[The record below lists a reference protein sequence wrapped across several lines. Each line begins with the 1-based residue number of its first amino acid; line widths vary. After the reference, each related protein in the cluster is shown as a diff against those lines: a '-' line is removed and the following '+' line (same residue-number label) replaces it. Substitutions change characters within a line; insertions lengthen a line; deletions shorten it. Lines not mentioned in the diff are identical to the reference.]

1 MYNGNKLSP
10 FLKGVLVVGFLFLY
24 IPILSLIV
32 YSFNESKLVTLWG
45 GFSLRWYA
53 SLFENEQIISA
64 VWLSIRIAL
73 ASATAAVV
81 LGTIAGFV
89 SARFKRFRGSTLF
102 AGMLTAP
109 MVMPEVITGL
119 SMLLLFIS
127 LQQLTGY
134 PSERGFFTIWVGHT
148 TLCMAYVAVVVR
160 SRLVEM
166 DKSLEEAAM
175 DLGARPLKIFFVITL
190 PLISQAIAS
199 GFLLSITL
207 SLDDLVTT
215 AFLSGPGSTTL
226 PQVIF
231 SKVRLGLNP
240 EINALASITVLI
252 VGIFVIL
259 ANYLMLN
266 SQRKRER
273 AIAEAMRGDA
283 PVLPSAPVG
292 VEGMGRPG
300 RA

>member
-1 MYNGNKLSP
+1 MHNKLSP

-24 IPILSLIV
+24 IPIVSLIV
-32 YSFNESKLVTLWG
+32 YSFNDSKLVTVWG
-45 GFSLRWYA
+45 GFSTKWYA
-53 SLFENEQIISA
+53 SLFANEQIMSA
-64 VWLSIRIAL
+64 VKLSIEIAL
-73 ASATAAVV
+73 ASALAAVV
-81 LGTIAGFV
+81 LGTVAGFV
-89 SARFKRFRGSTLF
+89 LARFKRFPGSTLF
-102 AGMLTAP
+102 AGMMTAP

-127 LQQLTGY
+127 MQQLIGV
-134 PSERGFFTIWVGHT
+134 PSERGFITIWVGHT

-160 SRLVEM
+160 SRLLEI
-166 DKSLEEAAM
+166 DQSLEDAAM

-190 PLISQAIAS
+190 PLVSQAIAS
-199 GFLLSITL
+199 GFLLSVTL

-240 EINALASITVLI
+240 EINALASITVLV
-252 VGIFVIL
+252 VGVVVLL

-266 SQRKRER
+266 AQRNRDK
-273 AIAEAMRGDA
+273 AIAAAMRESGA
-283 PVLPSAPVG
+283 HS
-292 VEGMGRPG
+292 
-300 RA
+300 

>member
-1 MYNGNKLSP
+1 MHNKLSP

-24 IPILSLIV
+24 IPIVSLIV
-32 YSFNESKLVTLWG
+32 YSFNDSKLVTVWG
-45 GFSLRWYA
+45 GFSTKWYV
-53 SLFENEQIISA
+53 SLFANEQIMAA
-64 VWLSIRIAL
+64 VKLSIEIAL
-73 ASATAAVV
+73 ASATAAVI

-89 SARFKRFRGSTLF
+89 LARFKRFRGSTLF
-102 AGMLTAP
+102 AGMMTAP

-127 LQQLTGY
+127 LQQLIGVPTD
-134 PSERGFFTIWVGHT
+134 RGFFTIWVGHT

-160 SRLVEM
+160 SRLLEI
-166 DKSLEEAAM
+166 DKSLEDAAM

-190 PLISQAIAS
+190 PLVSQAIAS
-199 GFLLSITL
+199 GFLLSVTL

-252 VGIFVIL
+252 VGVVVL
-259 ANYLMLN
+259 VANYLMLN
-266 SQRKRER
+266 AQRNRDK
-273 AIAEAMRGDA
+273 AIAAAMRDSGA
-283 PVLPSAPVG
+283 SS
-292 VEGMGRPG
+292 
-300 RA
+300 

>member
-1 MYNGNKLSP
+1 
-10 FLKGVLVVGFLFLY
+10 
-24 IPILSLIV
+24 
-32 YSFNESKLVTLWG
+32 
-45 GFSLRWYA
+45 FSLRWYV
-53 SLFENEQIISA
+53 SLFQNEQILSA
-64 VWLSIRIAL
+64 AWLSIRIAL

-89 SARFKRFRGSTLF
+89 TARFKRYRGSTLF
-102 AGMLTAP
+102 TGMLTAP

-127 LQQLTGY
+127 LQQLIGV
-134 PSERGFFTIWVGHT
+134 PSERGFLTIWIGHT

-160 SRLVEM
+160 SRLIEM

-199 GFLLSITL
+199 GFLLSVTL

-240 EINALASITVLI
+240 EINALASITVLV
-252 VGIFVIL
+252 VGLMVVL

-266 SQRKRER
+266 AQRKRDK

-283 PVLPSAPVG
+283 PQLAPAPGTLDVA
-292 VEGMGRPG
+292 GMGRPG

>member
-1 MYNGNKLSP
+1 MNNKLSP

-24 IPILSLIV
+24 IPIISLIV
-32 YSFNESKLVTLWG
+32 YSFNDSKLVTVWG
-45 GFSLRWYA
+45 GFSTKWYV
-53 SLFENEQIISA
+53 SLFNNEQIMSA
-64 VWLSIRIAL
+64 VKLSIQIAL

-81 LGTIAGFV
+81 LGTVAGFV
-89 SARFKRFRGSTLF
+89 LARFKRFPGSTLF
-102 AGMLTAP
+102 AGMMTAP

-127 LQQLTGY
+127 LQQLIGV
-134 PSERGFFTIWVGHT
+134 PSDRGFFTIWVGHT
-148 TLCMAYVAVVVR
+148 TLCMAYVSVVVR
-160 SRLVEM
+160 SRLLEI
-166 DKSLEEAAM
+166 DKSLEDAAM

-190 PLISQAIAS
+190 PLVSQAIAS
-199 GFLLSITL
+199 GFLLSVTL

-252 VGIFVIL
+252 VGVVVL
-259 ANYLMLN
+259 VANYLMLN
-266 SQRKRER
+266 AQRNRDK
-273 AIAEAMRGDA
+273 AIAAAMRE
-283 PVLPSAPVG
+283 SA
-292 VEGMGRPG
+292 
-300 RA
+300 AHS

>member
-1 MYNGNKLSP
+1 MHNKLSP

-24 IPILSLIV
+24 IPIVSLIV
-32 YSFNESKLVTLWG
+32 YSFNESKLVTVWG
-45 GFSLRWYA
+45 GFSTKWYV
-53 SLFENEQIISA
+53 SLFNNEQIMSA
-64 VWLSIRIAL
+64 VKLSIQIAL
-73 ASATAAVV
+73 ASALAAVA

-89 SARFKRFRGSTLF
+89 LARFKRFPGSTLF
-102 AGMLTAP
+102 AGMMTAP

-127 LQQLTGY
+127 MQQLIGV
-134 PSERGFFTIWVGHT
+134 PAERGFFTIWVGHT
-148 TLCMAYVAVVVR
+148 TLCMAYVSVVVR
-160 SRLVEM
+160 SRLLEI
-166 DKSLEEAAM
+166 DQSLEDAAM

-190 PLISQAIAS
+190 PLVAQAIAS
-199 GFLLSITL
+199 GFLLSVTL
-207 SLDDLVTT
+207 SLDDLVMT

-240 EINALASITVLI
+240 EINALASITVLVVGVLVI
-252 VGIFVIL
+252 V

-273 AIAEAMRGDA
+273 ALAAAMRES
-283 PVLPSAPVG
+283 SAS
-292 VEGMGRPG
+292 
-300 RA
+300 

>member
-1 MYNGNKLSP
+1 MHNKLSP

-24 IPILSLIV
+24 LPIVSLIV
-32 YSFNESKLVTLWG
+32 YSFNESKLVTVWG
-45 GFSLRWYA
+45 GFSTKWYV
-53 SLFENEQIISA
+53 SLFNNEQIMSA
-64 VWLSIRIAL
+64 VKLSIQIAL
-73 ASATAAVV
+73 ASALAAVV

-89 SARFKRFRGSTLF
+89 LARFKRFPGSTLF
-102 AGMLTAP
+102 AGMMTAP

-127 LQQLTGY
+127 LQQLIGV
-134 PSERGFFTIWVGHT
+134 PSERGFITIWIGHT

-160 SRLVEM
+160 SRLLEI
-166 DKSLEEAAM
+166 DQSLEDAAM

-190 PLISQAIAS
+190 PLVSQAIAS
-199 GFLLSITL
+199 GFLLSMTL

-240 EINALASITVLI
+240 EINALASITVLV
-252 VGIFVIL
+252 VGVVVLL

-266 SQRKRER
+266 AQRNRDK
-273 AIAEAMRGDA
+273 AIAAAMRES
-283 PVLPSAPVG
+283 SAHS
-292 VEGMGRPG
+292 
-300 RA
+300 

>member
-1 MYNGNKLSP
+1 MNNQQLSP
-10 FLKGVLVVGFLFLY
+10 FLKGMLLLGLLFLY
-24 IPILSLIV
+24 IPIVSLIV
-32 YSFNESKLVTLWG
+32 YSFNDSKLVTVWG
-45 GFSLRWYA
+45 GFSTKWYA
-53 SLFENEQIISA
+53 SLFQNEQIISA
-64 VWLSIRIAL
+64 VELSVQIAL
-73 ASATAAVV
+73 ASATAAVT

-89 SARFKRFRGSTLF
+89 LARFKRFPGSSLF
-102 AGMLTAP
+102 AGMMTAP

-127 LQQLTGY
+127 MQQLIGV
-134 PSERGFFTIWVGHT
+134 PAERGFFTIWVGHT

-160 SRLVEM
+160 SRLLEI
-166 DKSLEEAAM
+166 DQSLEDAAM

-190 PLISQAIAS
+190 PLVAQAIAS
-199 GFLLSITL
+199 GFLLSVTL
-207 SLDDLVTT
+207 SLDDLVMT

-240 EINALASITVLI
+240 EINALASITVLVVGVLVI
-252 VGIFVIL
+252 V

-273 AIAEAMRGDA
+273 AMAAAMRES
-283 PVLPSAPVG
+283 SAG
-292 VEGMGRPG
+292 
-300 RA
+300 

>member
-1 MYNGNKLSP
+1 MHNKLSP

-24 IPILSLIV
+24 IPIVSLIV
-32 YSFNESKLVTLWG
+32 YSFNDSKLVTVWG
-45 GFSLRWYA
+45 GFSTKWYV
-53 SLFENEQIISA
+53 SLFNNEQIMSA
-64 VWLSIRIAL
+64 VKLSIQIAL
-73 ASATAAVV
+73 ASATAAVI

-89 SARFKRFRGSTLF
+89 LARFKRFPGSTLF
-102 AGMLTAP
+102 AGMMTAP

-127 LQQLTGY
+127 LQQLIGVPTD
-134 PSERGFFTIWVGHT
+134 RGFFTIWVGHT

-160 SRLVEM
+160 SRLLEI
-166 DKSLEEAAM
+166 DKSLEDAAM

-190 PLISQAIAS
+190 PLVSQAIAS
-199 GFLLSITL
+199 GFLLSVTL

-252 VGIFVIL
+252 VGIVVL
-259 ANYLMLN
+259 VANYLMLN
-266 SQRKRER
+266 AQRNRDK
-273 AIAEAMRGDA
+273 AIAAAMRDSGA
-283 PVLPSAPVG
+283 SS
-292 VEGMGRPG
+292 
-300 RA
+300 

>member
-1 MYNGNKLSP
+1 MHNKLSP

-24 IPILSLIV
+24 IPIVSLIV
-32 YSFNESKLVTLWG
+32 YSFNESKLVTVWG
-45 GFSLRWYA
+45 GFSTKWYA
-53 SLFENEQIISA
+53 SLFANEQIMAA
-64 VWLSIRIAL
+64 VKLSIEIAL
-73 ASATAAVV
+73 ASALAAVV

-89 SARFKRFRGSTLF
+89 LARFKRFPGSTLF
-102 AGMLTAP
+102 AGMMTAP

-127 LQQLTGY
+127 MQQLVGV
-134 PSERGFFTIWVGHT
+134 PSERGFITIWVGHT

-160 SRLVEM
+160 SRLLEI
-166 DKSLEEAAM
+166 DQSLEDAAM

-190 PLISQAIAS
+190 PLVSQAIAS
-199 GFLLSITL
+199 GFLLSVTL

-240 EINALASITVLI
+240 EINALASITVLV
-252 VGIFVIL
+252 VGVVVLL

-266 SQRKRER
+266 AQRNRDK
-273 AIAEAMRGDA
+273 AIAAAMRESGA
-283 PVLPSAPVG
+283 HS
-292 VEGMGRPG
+292 
-300 RA
+300 

>member
-1 MYNGNKLSP
+1 MHNKLSP

-24 IPILSLIV
+24 IPIVSLIV
-32 YSFNESKLVTLWG
+32 YSFNDSKLVTVWG
-45 GFSLRWYA
+45 GFSTKWYV
-53 SLFENEQIISA
+53 SLFANEQIMAA
-64 VWLSIRIAL
+64 VKLSIEIAL
-73 ASATAAVV
+73 ASATAAVI

-89 SARFKRFRGSTLF
+89 LARFKRFRGSTLF
-102 AGMLTAP
+102 AGMMTAP

-127 LQQLTGY
+127 LQQLIGVPTD
-134 PSERGFFTIWVGHT
+134 RGFFTIWVGHT

-160 SRLVEM
+160 SRLLEI
-166 DKSLEEAAM
+166 DKSLEDAAM

-190 PLISQAIAS
+190 PLVSQAIAS
-199 GFLLSITL
+199 GFLLSVTL

-252 VGIFVIL
+252 VGIVVL
-259 ANYLMLN
+259 VANYLMLN
-266 SQRKRER
+266 AQRNRDK
-273 AIAEAMRGDA
+273 AIAAAMRDSGA
-283 PVLPSAPVG
+283 SS
-292 VEGMGRPG
+292 
-300 RA
+300 

>member
-1 MYNGNKLSP
+1 MDNQKLP
-10 FLKGVLVVGFLFLY
+10 GFLKLCLILGYLFLY
-24 IPILSLIV
+24 VPIISLIV
-32 YSFNESKLVTLWG
+32 YSFNDSKLVTVWG
-45 GFSLRWYA
+45 GFSVKWYGE
-53 SLFENEQIISA
+53 LLEDDELLSA
-64 VWLSIRIAL
+64 LWLSVKVAL
-73 ASATAAVV
+73 SSAFAAII

-89 SARFKRFRGSTLF
+89 MARFKRFRGSTLF

-127 LQQLTGY
+127 MQQVIGV
-134 PSERGFFTIWVGHT
+134 PSERGMFTIWVGHT
-148 TLCMAYVAVVVR
+148 TLCMAYVSVVVR

-166 DKSLEEAAM
+166 DRNIEDAAM

-199 GFLLSITL
+199 GFLLSLTL

-231 SKVRLGLNP
+231 SRVRLGLNP
-240 EINALASITVLI
+240 EINALGAITVLVVGTLVI
-252 VGIFVIL
+252 VS
-259 ANYLMLN
+259 NYLMLS
-266 SQRKRER
+266 SQRKKEK
-273 AIAEAMRGDA
+273 AIADAFRQAGDEEKSKLA
-283 PVLPSAPVG
+283 GGLPATG
-292 VEGMGRPG
+292 Q
-300 RA
+300 A

>member
-1 MYNGNKLSP
+1 MNNQQLSP
-10 FLKGVLVVGFLFLY
+10 FLKGMLLLGLLFLY
-24 IPILSLIV
+24 IPIVSLVV
-32 YSFNESKLVTLWG
+32 YSFNDSKLVTVWG
-45 GFSLRWYA
+45 GFSTKWYV
-53 SLFENEQIISA
+53 SLFQNEQIMSA
-64 VWLSIRIAL
+64 VKLSLQIAL
-73 ASATAAVV
+73 ASATAAVI

-89 SARFKRFRGSTLF
+89 LARFKRFPGSSLF
-102 AGMLTAP
+102 AGMMTAP

-127 LQQLTGY
+127 MQQLIGV
-134 PSERGFFTIWVGHT
+134 PAERGFFTIWVGHT

-160 SRLVEM
+160 SRLLEI
-166 DKSLEEAAM
+166 DQSLEDAAM

-190 PLISQAIAS
+190 PLVTQAIAS
-199 GFLLSITL
+199 GFLLSVTL
-207 SLDDLVTT
+207 SLDDLVMT

-240 EINALASITVLI
+240 EINALASITVLAVGVLVI
-252 VGIFVIL
+252 V

-273 AIAEAMRGDA
+273 ALAAAMRESNA
-283 PVLPSAPVG
+283 S
-292 VEGMGRPG
+292 
-300 RA
+300 

>member
-1 MYNGNKLSP
+1 MNNQKLSP
-10 FLKGVLVVGFLFLY
+10 FLKGMLLLGLLFLY
-24 IPILSLIV
+24 IPIVSLIV
-32 YSFNESKLVTLWG
+32 YSFNDSKLVTVWG
-45 GFSLRWYA
+45 GFSTKWYA
-53 SLFENEQIISA
+53 SLFQNEQIISA
-64 VWLSIRIAL
+64 VELSVQIAL
-73 ASATAAVV
+73 ASATAAVT

-89 SARFKRFRGSTLF
+89 LARFKRFPGSSLF
-102 AGMLTAP
+102 AGMMTAP

-127 LQQLTGY
+127 MQQLIGV
-134 PSERGFFTIWVGHT
+134 PAERGFFTIWVGHT

-160 SRLVEM
+160 SRLLEI
-166 DKSLEEAAM
+166 DQSLEDAAM

-190 PLISQAIAS
+190 PLVAQAIAS
-199 GFLLSITL
+199 GFLLSVTL
-207 SLDDLVTT
+207 SLDDLVMT

-240 EINALASITVLI
+240 EINALASITVLVVGVLVI
-252 VGIFVIL
+252 V

-273 AIAEAMRGDA
+273 AMAAAMRES
-283 PVLPSAPVG
+283 SAG
-292 VEGMGRPG
+292 
-300 RA
+300 

>member
-1 MYNGNKLSP
+1 MHNKLSP

-24 IPILSLIV
+24 IPIVSLIV
-32 YSFNESKLVTLWG
+32 YSFNESKLVTVWG
-45 GFSLRWYA
+45 GFSTKWYA
-53 SLFENEQIISA
+53 SLFNNEQIMSA
-64 VWLSIRIAL
+64 VKLSIEIAL
-73 ASATAAVV
+73 ASALAAVA

-89 SARFKRFRGSTLF
+89 LARFKRFPGSTLF
-102 AGMLTAP
+102 AGMMTAP

-127 LQQLTGY
+127 MQQLVGVPT
-134 PSERGFFTIWVGHT
+134 ERGFFTIWVGHT

-160 SRLVEM
+160 SRLLEI
-166 DKSLEEAAM
+166 DQSLEDAAM

-190 PLISQAIAS
+190 PLVSQAIAS
-199 GFLLSITL
+199 GFLLSMTL

-240 EINALASITVLI
+240 EINALASITVLV
-252 VGIFVIL
+252 VGVVVLL

-266 SQRKRER
+266 AQRNRDK
-273 AIAEAMRGDA
+273 AIAAAMRESGA
-283 PVLPSAPVG
+283 HS
-292 VEGMGRPG
+292 
-300 RA
+300 

>member
-1 MYNGNKLSP
+1 MHNKLSP

-24 IPILSLIV
+24 IPIVSLIV
-32 YSFNESKLVTLWG
+32 YSFNDSKLVTVWG
-45 GFSLRWYA
+45 GFSTKWYV
-53 SLFENEQIISA
+53 SLFNNEQIMSA
-64 VWLSIRIAL
+64 VRLSVEIAL
-73 ASATAAVV
+73 ASAVAAVV

-89 SARFKRFRGSTLF
+89 LARFKRFPGSTLF
-102 AGMLTAP
+102 AGMMTAP

-127 LQQLTGY
+127 LQQLIGV
-134 PSERGFFTIWVGHT
+134 PSDRGFFTIWVGHT

-160 SRLVEM
+160 SRLLEI
-166 DKSLEEAAM
+166 DKSLEDAAM

-190 PLISQAIAS
+190 PLVSQAIAS
-199 GFLLSITL
+199 GFLLSMTL

-240 EINALASITVLI
+240 EINALASITVLV
-252 VGIFVIL
+252 VGVVVLL

-266 SQRKRER
+266 AQRNRER
-273 AIAEAMRGDA
+273 AIAAAMRESGA
-283 PVLPSAPVG
+283 SS
-292 VEGMGRPG
+292 
-300 RA
+300 

>member
-1 MYNGNKLSP
+1 MTNQQKLSP
-10 FLKGVLVVGFLFLY
+10 FLKGMLLLGLLFLY
-24 IPILSLIV
+24 IPIVSLVV
-32 YSFNESKLVTLWG
+32 YSFNDSKLVTVWG
-45 GFSLRWYA
+45 GFSTKWYA
-53 SLFENEQIISA
+53 SLFQNEQIISA
-64 VWLSIRIAL
+64 VELSVQIAL
-73 ASATAAVV
+73 ASATAAVT

-89 SARFKRFRGSTLF
+89 LARFKRFPGSSLF
-102 AGMLTAP
+102 AGMMTAP

-127 LQQLTGY
+127 MQQLIGV

-160 SRLVEM
+160 SRLLEI
-166 DKSLEEAAM
+166 DQSLEDAAM

-190 PLISQAIAS
+190 PLVAQAIAS
-199 GFLLSITL
+199 GFLLSVTL
-207 SLDDLVTT
+207 SLDDLVMTS
-215 AFLSGPGSTTL
+215 FLSGPGSTTL

-240 EINALASITVLI
+240 EINALASITVLVVGVI
-252 VGIFVIL
+252 VLV

-273 AIAEAMRGDA
+273 ALAAAMRES
-283 PVLPSAPVG
+283 SAG
-292 VEGMGRPG
+292 
-300 RA
+300 

>member
-1 MYNGNKLSP
+1 MHNKLSP

-24 IPILSLIV
+24 IPIVSLIV
-32 YSFNESKLVTLWG
+32 YSFNDSKLVTVWG
-45 GFSLRWYA
+45 GFSTKWYV
-53 SLFENEQIISA
+53 SLFNNEQIMSA
-64 VWLSIRIAL
+64 VKLSIQIAL

-89 SARFKRFRGSTLF
+89 LARFKRFRGSTLF
-102 AGMLTAP
+102 AGMMTAP

-127 LQQLTGY
+127 MQQLIGV
-134 PSERGFFTIWVGHT
+134 PSERGFITIWVGHT

-160 SRLVEM
+160 SRLLEI
-166 DKSLEEAAM
+166 DQSLEDAAM

-190 PLISQAIAS
+190 PLVSQAIAS
-199 GFLLSITL
+199 GFLLSVTL

-240 EINALASITVLI
+240 EINALASITVLV
-252 VGIFVIL
+252 VGVVVLL

-266 SQRKRER
+266 AQRNRDK
-273 AIAEAMRGDA
+273 AIAAAMRESGA
-283 PVLPSAPVG
+283 HS
-292 VEGMGRPG
+292 
-300 RA
+300 

>member
-1 MYNGNKLSP
+1 MHNKLSP

-24 IPILSLIV
+24 IPIVSLIV
-32 YSFNESKLVTLWG
+32 YSFNDSKLVTVWG
-45 GFSLRWYA
+45 GFSTKWYV
-53 SLFENEQIISA
+53 SLFNNEQIMSA
-64 VWLSIRIAL
+64 VKLSIQIAL
-73 ASATAAVV
+73 ASATAAVI

-89 SARFKRFRGSTLF
+89 LARFKRFRGSTLF
-102 AGMLTAP
+102 AGMMTAP

-127 LQQLTGY
+127 LQQLIGVPTD
-134 PSERGFFTIWVGHT
+134 RGFFTIWVGHT

-160 SRLVEM
+160 SRLLEI
-166 DKSLEEAAM
+166 DKSLEDAAM

-190 PLISQAIAS
+190 PLVSQAIAS
-199 GFLLSITL
+199 GFLLSVTL

-252 VGIFVIL
+252 VGIVVL
-259 ANYLMLN
+259 VANYLMLN
-266 SQRKRER
+266 AQRNRDK
-273 AIAEAMRGDA
+273 AIAAAMRDSGA
-283 PVLPSAPVG
+283 SS
-292 VEGMGRPG
+292 
-300 RA
+300 

>member
-1 MYNGNKLSP
+1 MHNKLSP

-24 IPILSLIV
+24 IPIVSLIV
-32 YSFNESKLVTLWG
+32 YSFNDSKLVTVWG
-45 GFSLRWYA
+45 GFSPKWYV
-53 SLFENEQIISA
+53 SLFNNEQIMSA
-64 VWLSIRIAL
+64 VKLSIQIAL
-73 ASATAAVV
+73 ASATAAVI

-89 SARFKRFRGSTLF
+89 LARFKRFPGSRLF
-102 AGMLTAP
+102 AGMMTAP
-109 MVMPEVITGL
+109 MVMPGVITGL

-127 LQQLTGY
+127 LQQLIGVPTD
-134 PSERGFFTIWVGHT
+134 RGFFTIWVGHT

-160 SRLVEM
+160 SRLLEI
-166 DKSLEEAAM
+166 DKSLEDAAM

-190 PLISQAIAS
+190 PLVSQAIAS
-199 GFLLSITL
+199 GFLLSVTL

-240 EINALASITVLI
+240 EINALASITVLV
-252 VGIFVIL
+252 VGVVVLL

-266 SQRKRER
+266 AQRNRDK
-273 AIAEAMRGDA
+273 AIAAAMRDSGA
-283 PVLPSAPVG
+283 SS
-292 VEGMGRPG
+292 
-300 RA
+300 

>member
-1 MYNGNKLSP
+1 MHNGGKLSP
-10 FLKGVLVVGFLFLY
+10 FLKGALVVGFLFLY
-24 IPILSLIV
+24 VPILSLVV
-32 YSFNESKLVTLWG
+32 YSFNASKLVTVWG

-53 SLFENEQIISA
+53 SLFENEQILSA
-64 VWLSIRIAL
+64 AWLSIRIAL
-73 ASATAAVV
+73 AAAFGAVV
-81 LGTIAGFV
+81 LGTIAGLV
-89 SARFKRFRGSTLF
+89 MARFKRFRGSTLF
-102 AGMLTAP
+102 AGMITAP

-127 LQQLTGY
+127 LQQLIGVPT
-134 PSERGFFTIWVGHT
+134 ERGFFTIWAGHT

-166 DKSLEEAAM
+166 DKNLEDAAM

-190 PLISQAIAS
+190 PLIAPAIAS
-199 GFLLSITL
+199 GFLLSVTL

-240 EINALASITVLI
+240 EINALATITVLL
-252 VGIFVIL
+252 VGSVVLF
-259 ANYLMLN
+259 ANYFMLN
-266 SQRKRER
+266 AQRRRDK
-273 AIAEAMRGDA
+273 AMAEAMRADA
-283 PVLPSAPVG
+283 PKLPDVALG
-292 VEGMGRPG
+292 GMGRPG